1 MTGAHVIVLFM
12 PVGLS
17 ILVAIPAFVVG
28 QRLGVIHSGEAFIP
42 AVGPLIVILHSI
54 RRSGWL
60 CVLGLIPYFGVIF
73 LIWLAC
79 VVPGTHARS
88 RWWILPFLI
97 PGVNIVAFF
106 AYAFSLPSPSSTRP
120 VLATQ

>member
-1 MTGAHVIVLFM
+1 MTGAHVIVVFM
-12 PVGLS
+12 PIGLS

-28 QRLGVIHSGEAFIP
+28 QRLGVIHAGEAFIP

-60 CVLGLIPYFGVIF
+60 CVLGLIPYLGLIF
-73 LIWLAC
+73 LIWLGC
-79 VVPGTHARS
+79 VVPGTHGRT
-88 RWWILPFLI
+88 RWWILAFLI

-106 AYAFSLPSPSSTRP
+106 AYAFTLPSPSASRA
-120 VLATQ
+120 VLATP